1 MRRFIF
7 FLMIYANIAI
17 AQNELALLP
26 AFNSLSSDASEKDF
40 SKTFTSFE
48 LINGLPVVQAEV
60 NGKVGNF
67 IIDTGAPGIV
77 INAKSTESNSNNHKG
92 GSIGGNIE
100 LSEIIIN
107 AFAWENIQL
116 ENITGLA
123 LDISHLEKAA
133 DKKIAGLIGFEILKK
148 FELFFDFQSKTIRIY
163 SSKKSELHKNNKPTE
178 SIPFEMQGHIPVI
191 LVKIENQTFRMG
203 IDTGAE
209 TNLIDKQLLKKLNK
223 DNLLNPRVEE
233 LRGLDRQIQRQIAT
247 EIKNT
252 QTKKNNFH
260 NMKYLTSDF
269 SKINETYGLELDG
282 LLGAPFLN
290 SAKISINYQ
299 KRKIYIW

>member
-1 MRRFIF
+1 MKRIS
-7 FLMIYANIAI
+7 FLLIICANYAFG
-17 AQNELALLP
+17 QNELALLP
-26 AFNSLSSDASEKDF
+26 ANQFLP
-40 SKTFTSFE
+40 SKAKTTKIFEAFTSFE
-48 LINGLPVVQAEV
+48 LINGLPVVQAEL
-60 NGKVGNF
+60 NGERGNF

-77 INAKSTESNSNNHKG
+77 INTKSKEHVSKKVSG
-92 GSIGGNIE
+92 GGIAGHIE
-100 LSEIIIN
+100 LTEITIDD
-107 AFAWENIQL
+107 FLWENIQL

-133 DKKIAGLIGFEILKK
+133 DRQIAGLIGFEILEK
-148 FELFFDFQSKTIRIY
+148 FELFFDFESKTIRIF
-163 SSKKSELHKNNKPTE
+163 SSKKSELHKSNKPTE
-178 SIPFEMQGHIPVI
+178 CIPFEMQGHIPVI
-191 LVKIENQTFRMG
+191 VVKIENQTFRMG

-209 TNLIDKQLLKKLNK
+209 SNLIDKKLLKKLNIE
-223 DNLLNPRVEE
+223 NLINPRVEE
-233 LRGLDRQIQRQIAT
+233 LRGLDGQIQRQLAA

-252 QTKKNNFH
+252 RTRNNTFK

-269 SKINETYGLELDG
+269 SKINENYGLSLDG